1 LVFKK
6 TDSSKD
12 SNSAKDKKTPKK
24 FFEELAEEAGK
35 AAKFFLPRP
44 YTSAY
49 VCERE

>member
-35 AAKFFLPRP
+35 AAKSDK
-44 YTSAY
+44 TSAKNSK
-49 VCERE
+49 